1 MSRLLPSFSCRALVV
16 ASLATTLVACSDTG
30 VGMRSI
36 KLSVTTAGSL
46 KSPLAGSGLAAA
58 IQIGSGPNSLQ
69 ITQAQVVLSRIELS
83 GSGTCAASEM
93 DDEAAPPPMSPDVEG
108 EDDCEE
114 LAVGPVT
121 VNLPVDGTT
130 RVVLDA
136 TVPAGTYGAVEARIG
151 QVQVT
156 GTFTDAANQPHA
168 FTYTAPVGAHVEAEF
183 QPPVTVGPT
192 TSNVT
197 VDVDVAS
204 WFKDATGAAID
215 PTNAANASAINAN
228 ILKSLRAF
236 EDDNHDGVDDH
247 DELEGGE

>member
-1 MSRLLPSFSCRALVV
+1 MSRLLPSFSCRALAV
-16 ASLATTLVACSDTG
+16 ASLALTLVACSDTG

-36 KLSVTTAGSL
+36 KLSVTTAGSFT
-46 KSPLAGSGLAAA
+46 SPPAGSGLAAA
-58 IQIGSGPNSLQ
+58 IQIGSGPNSVK

-93 DDEAAPPPMSPDVEG
+93 EADAAPMSADVDAA
-108 EDDCEE
+108 DDCEE

-136 TVPAGTYGAVEARIG
+136 TVPAGTYSAVEARIG

-156 GTFTDAANQPHA
+156 GTFTDAANQAHA

-183 QPPVTVGPT
+183 QPPVTVGPS

-204 WFKDATGAAID
+204 WFKNATGAAID
-215 PTNAANASAINAN
+215 PTNPANASAINAN
-228 ILKSLRAF
+228 ILRSLRVF
-236 EDDNHDGVDDH
+236 EDDNQDGVDDH
-247 DELEGGE
+247 DELEGGD